1 MTTEPTVYVVDDDT
15 DVLRSLQWML
25 NKAGFAV
32 EVYSSPSEFL
42 SEYDPVC
49 PGCVLLDLRM
59 PEMDGLELMHRM
71 TENHWSIPVIV
82 LSGYGDVPTAVR
94 AMKDGAI
101 DFVEKP
107 AERDVL
113 LDRVRKGIERDVR
126 LRCERARRVDVES
139 RLALLTP
146 RERQVM
152 EKVIT
157 GEASKEIAYELSISV
172 RTVEVH
178 RSHIMH
184 KLQVDSVADLV
195 LCALEG
201 GLVPTGEQDAPPT
214 RPGTVVTTVDWD
226 AIRQRTCKA
235 TPVT

>member
-1 MTTEPTVYVVDDDT
+1 
-15 DVLRSLQWML
+15 ML
-25 NKAGFAV
+25 NKAGLAV
-32 EVYSSPSEFL
+32 ESHPSANEFL
-42 SEYDPVC
+42 SEYDPDR

-59 PEMDGLELMHRM
+59 PEMDGLELMHS
-71 TENHWSIPVIV
+71 WSIPVIV
-82 LSGYGDVPTAVR
+82 LSGHGDVPTAVR

-113 LDRVRKGIERDVR
+113 LDRVHKGIERDAR
-126 LRCERARRVDVES
+126 LRRERARRLDVES

-146 RERQVM
+146 RESQVM
-152 EKVIT
+152 QRVIT
-157 GEASKEIAYELSISV
+157 GQASKEIAYELSISV

-184 KLQVDSVADLV
+184 KMQVNSVADLV

-201 GLVPTGEQDAPPT
+201 GIVPTGEPDGPPT
-214 RPGTVVTTVDWD
+214 RPDTVVTNVDWE
-226 AIRQRTCKA
+226 AIRRHTCKTTPA
-235 TPVT
+235 T